1 MPKIA
6 SYDDVKANRL
16 VRELPV
22 GKGWRT
28 NFLTYP
34 EGTNLAEE
42 PMGFLVEGNYERVIR
57 PHYHEN
63 DQFQVVVSGGGVLG
77 KHKLSIHAVHF
88 SRAYTPYGPINFGA
102 DGLGFLTL
110 RARKDPGAQYISD
123 AREKLVAVADRKPWQ
138 VTEAPDFTRSGDV
151 SLRPFTQ
158 IKDER
163 GLAAFSLSMAPNAAV
178 ILPDPSQ
185 TGGQHI
191 IVTKGSLSYQD
202 REYKGLAVAFVKTH
216 EGAWQITAGSEGLE
230 AIVLNYPRREA
241 PAAANDSFQHPL
253 EGYAVIAKSPQHRV
267 WQCMLCAFTYNE
279 AKGMPGE
286 GVAAGTRWE
295 DVPET
300 WTCPDCSASKSDF
313 QMEVVG

>member
-1 MPKIA
+1 MPQIA
-6 SYDDVKANRL
+6 AYDDVKANRIK
-16 VRELPV
+16 RELPV
-22 GKGWRT
+22 GQGWRT
-28 NFLTYP
+28 NFLTHP
-34 EGTNLAEE
+34 DGTDVTEE
-42 PMGFLVEGNYERVIR
+42 PMGFLVEGNHERVIR
-57 PHYHEN
+57 PHFHEN

-102 DGLGFLTL
+102 EGLGFLTL
-110 RARKDPGAQYISD
+110 RARKDPGAQYLPAQRD
-123 AREKLVAVADRKPWQ
+123 KLVGVENRNPWQ

-151 SLRPFTQ
+151 SLKPFSQ

-163 GLAAFSLSMAPNAAV
+163 GLAAYSLSMQAGATAT
-178 ILPDPSQ
+178 LPDPSQ

-191 IVTKGSLSYQD
+191 IVTKGSLSYIG
-202 REYKGLAVAFVKTH
+202 REYKGLAVAFVKPH
-216 EGAWQITAGSEGLE
+216 EGAWQIAAGAEGLE

-241 PAAANDSFQHPL
+241 APAAND
-253 EGYAVIAKSPQHRV
+253 AVIARSPQHRV
-267 WQCMLCAFTYNE
+267 WQCLLCAFVYDE
-279 AKGMPGE
+279 AKGMPDE

-313 QMEVVG
+313 QMSVVG

>member
-1 MPKIA
+1 M
-6 SYDDVKANRL
+6 
-16 VRELPV
+16 
-22 GKGWRT
+22 
-28 NFLTYP
+28 
-34 EGTNLAEE
+34 
-42 PMGFLVEGNYERVIR
+42 
-57 PHYHEN
+57 
-63 DQFQVVVSGGGVLG
+63 
-77 KHKLSIHAVHF
+77 
-88 SRAYTPYGPINFGA
+88 
-102 DGLGFLTL
+102 
-110 RARKDPGAQYISD
+110 
-123 AREKLVAVADRKPWQ
+123 
-138 VTEAPDFTRSGDV
+138 

-230 AIVLNYPRREA
+230 AIALNYPRREA
-241 PAAANDSFQHPL
+241 PAAAND
-253 EGYAVIAKSPQHRV
+253 AVAAKSPQHRV
-267 WQCMLCAFTYNE
+267 WQCMLCAFTYDE
-279 AKGMPGE
+279 AKGMPDE

-313 QMEVVG
+313 QMEAVG